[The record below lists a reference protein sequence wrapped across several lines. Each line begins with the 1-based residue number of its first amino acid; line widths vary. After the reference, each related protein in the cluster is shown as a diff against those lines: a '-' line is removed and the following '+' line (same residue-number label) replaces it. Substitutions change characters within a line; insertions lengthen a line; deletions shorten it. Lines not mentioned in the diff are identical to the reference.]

1 MSRYFPPTVRVSSFP
16 WQPNLLVGEGIEVQ
30 PENRLPVVVIK
41 QDHGIALGIS
51 EEYPIQV
58 NNVTDDGLD
67 QFVPLNLLFSS
78 DDFKGY
84 WLGCV
89 LWERPRRGAPVLGR
103 W

>member
-1 MSRYFPPTVRVSSFP
+1 M
-16 WQPNLLVGEGIEVQ
+16 Q

-78 DDFKGY
+78 GGFKGY

-89 LWERPRRGAPVLGR
+89 LWSNDFRGRLIDDSVPGQGTFESGVDPIIDELPEGLAD
-103 W
+103 